1 MKNYISK
8 RNNVK
13 TLNPWFFT
21 GFTDAEGCFSISL
34 IRNNQRKVGGW
45 RVNPSFK
52 ISLHEKDLDIL
63 KDIQNFLGV
72 GNISKQG
79 AHSLQFRLFAVKDF
93 AVVFSHFENYPLITN
108 KRADYDL
115 FKEAIRLMEEKEHL
129 TEAGLAKMVAIKASM
144 NQGLS
149 EELKTAF
156 PDVLPVPRPTVVDQ
170 IIQDPNWLAGFV
182 SGEGC
187 FQIKIFKSKTTVGE
201 AIKLEF
207 QATQHSRD
215 ELLMK
220 SLIEYFECGNI
231 YKDRE
236 TVNFKI
242 TKFNDFTN
250 KVIPFFEKFKILG
263 VKALDFSNFC
273 QAADIIKVKGHLT
286 KDGLE
291 KIREIKA
298 GMNRGRAI

>member
-1 MKNYISK
+1 MIN
-8 RNNVK
+8 
-13 TLNPWFFT
+13 
-21 GFTDAEGCFSISL
+21 
-34 IRNNQRKVGGW
+34 
-45 RVNPSFK
+45 
-52 ISLHEKDLDIL
+52 
-63 KDIQNFLGV
+63 
-72 GNISKQG
+72 
-79 AHSLQFRLFAVKDF
+79 
-93 AVVFSHFENYPLITN
+93 
-108 KRADYDL
+108 
-115 FKEAIRLMEEKEHL
+115 L
-129 TEAGLAKMVAIKASM
+129 TI
-144 NQGLS
+144 
-149 EELKTAF
+149 
-156 PDVLPVPRPTVVDQ
+156 
-170 IIQDPNWLAGFV
+170 
-182 SGEGC
+182 
-187 FQIKIFKSKTTVGE
+187 
-201 AIKLEF
+201 F
-207 QATQHSRD
+207 QATQHYRD

-291 KIREIKA
+291 RIREIKA